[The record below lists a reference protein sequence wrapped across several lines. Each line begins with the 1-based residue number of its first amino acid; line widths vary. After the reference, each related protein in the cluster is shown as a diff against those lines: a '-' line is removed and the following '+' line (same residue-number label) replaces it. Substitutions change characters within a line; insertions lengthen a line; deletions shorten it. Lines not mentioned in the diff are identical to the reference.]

1 MNRLC
6 IPLNGISILVLV
18 PLLFVTGRIFG
29 QKLCAVQ
36 TRDLPCFLT
45 RSKICKFIRVEFPRG
60 GGRVDKWT
68 LSDDGRLISL
78 FPDNQTRSS
87 VRSIVIYDLRREQRK
102 GQWYNEIIIID
113 YLEWKIYSRF
123 LFFSLSSFIDSLLPR
138 RDIFSHEDSRRGK
151 ISFRITRRIFPSCFS
166 LHPFFFSAPIK
177 NNFADGTA
185 HFRRWKD
192 NVARKPVW

>member
-113 YLEWKIYSRF
+113 YGKFIRDFYSSLYLRLSILFFPDVTFFPTKIPDAAKSRF
-123 LFFSLSSFIDSLLPR
+123 ESHDVSSLVFFPSSLFFF
-138 RDIFSHEDSRRGK
+138 
-151 ISFRITRRIFPSCFS
+151 
-166 LHPFFFSAPIK
+166 
-177 NNFADGTA
+177 GT
-185 HFRRWKD
+185 HKEQFRRW
-192 NVARKPVW
+192 NGTLSPLER